1 MPAAVVCVMHAVCAT
16 DDSKELARVGPG
28 QCFGEL
34 ALLSGDSRA
43 ANVMALD
50 HSEVRNEHALHQVG
64 NCCSKHLCS
73 CSTAFAIELPVLV
86 FDLEVCVPLVGG

>member
-1 MPAAVVCVMHAVCAT
+1 MSHTSGCSVPPAPA

-34 ALLSGDSRA
+34 ALLSGDGRA

-50 HSEVRNEHALHQVG
+50 NSEVSA
-64 NCCSKHLCS
+64 C
-73 CSTAFAIELPVLV
+73 
-86 FDLEVCVPLVGG
+86 